1 MGARIL
7 ALGDVRVGKM
17 KTKSNYLM
25 VLLIIMCGLDLLDRN
40 INIPEYIT
48 VPTVLAIFILTF
60 TKVVYKFLITKS
72 KNRL

>member
-25 VLLIIMCGLDLLDRN
+25 TLLIIMCGLDLLDRN